1 MMQALS
7 NLSGW
12 LNSSSASYPSP
23 CSAKPPKRNFFNQ
36 PVRSSQPVE
45 MVEMG
50 RYAEILPWDFSTP
63 PTSDFDP
70 QSLPLFCSLQQAAV
84 LDLPPVAQLGPPSG
98 QGRAFDRLWH
108 MVGKMEDAKLRLDP
122 TWRWPDGWRDRL
134 VAILGLSDPD
144 APIADQIAAQGLSG
158 INPDVPLLAV
168 PTFKFSA
175 KERAAIGHRL
185 PFLP

>member
-1 MMQALS
+1 MNALS

-12 LNSSSASYPSP
+12 LNTSSASYPSP
-23 CSAKPPKRNFFNQ
+23 ISMREPKRNRFGK
-36 PVRSSQPVE
+36 PLPHPVE
-45 MVEMG
+45 MVERG
-50 RYAEILPWDFSTP
+50 RYAEILPWDFATP
-63 PTSDFDP
+63 PTSDFDANA
-70 QSLPLFCSLQQAAV
+70 LPLFCSLQQAAV

-98 QGRAFDRLWH
+98 QGRAFDRIWH

-134 VAILGLSDPD
+134 VAIVGLSSPD